1 MTGMVDMKKRH
12 LQLIRLLNR
21 GRRFTAEELAQ
32 ETGASIRTIQR
43 DMLSLEELGYPI
55 WSVPGT
61 GGGYEMLPNRLLPP
75 LHLREQEAVA
85 LYLTLKWME
94 HIPNVP
100 FGDIRHTLSDWYAN
114 ELPKD
119 LETKIHHLERNIL
132 WLGNKQIPKAP
143 FTKDIYQAIERKNKI
158 EMTYRTTKGPRT
170 FIVAPVGMALL
181 DLKWYVFG
189 LSELGLRQY
198 RIDRVETVK
207 LLGESFESED
217 LMTLLQASDERIGV
231 TVHLELTPLGRR
243 LLEDVLPAIDELN
256 EWDVPEEELPFLSRQ
271 LLRAGAEV
279 EVKAPEQLRE
289 MMKEH
294 ANQLWKIYT

>member
-1 MTGMVDMKKRH
+1 MKKRH

-21 GRRFTAEELAQ
+21 GRRVTAEELAQ

-55 WSVPGT
+55 WSVPGI

-132 WLGNKQIPKAP
+132 WLWNKQIPKAP

-170 FIVAPVGMALL
+170 FIVAPVGMALI

-217 LMTLLQASDERIGV
+217 LMTLLQASDERISV
-231 TVHLELTPLGRR
+231 TVQLELTPLGRR

>member
-1 MTGMVDMKKRH
+1 MTGMIRMRKRH
-12 LQLIRLLNR
+12 LQLIRLLNH

-94 HIPNVP
+94 HIPDVP
-100 FGDIRHTLSDWYAN
+100 FGDIRSTLSDWYVN
-114 ELPKD
+114 ELPHD
-119 LETKIHHLERNIL
+119 LAEKISRLERNIL

-143 FTKDIYQAIERKNKI
+143 FTKEIYQAVERRNKMK
-158 EMTYRTTKGPRT
+158 MTYRTTNGQRT
-170 FIVAPVGMALL
+170 FTVAPVGMALL

-198 RIDRVETVK
+198 RIDRIKAVHVLE
-207 LLGESFESED
+207 EAFESED
-217 LMTLLQASDERIGV
+217 LMSVLQTSDERDGV
-231 TVHLELTPLGRR
+231 TVRLDLTPLGRR
-243 LLEDVLPAIDELN
+243 LLEDVLPDIDELN
-256 EWDVPEEELPFLSRQ
+256 EWEVPKEELSFLSRQ
-271 LLRAGAEV
+271 LLKAGAEV
-279 EVKAPEQLRE
+279 EVKAPSALRE

-294 ANQLWKIYT
+294 AERLVNMYV

>member
-1 MTGMVDMKKRH
+1 MRKRH
-12 LQLIRLLNR
+12 LQLIRLLNH

-55 WSVPGT
+55 WSVPGI

-94 HIPNVP
+94 HIPDVP
-100 FGDIRHTLSDWYAN
+100 FGDIRSTLSDWYVN
-114 ELPKD
+114 ELPHD
-119 LETKIHHLERNIL
+119 LAEKISRLERNIL

-143 FTKDIYQAIERKNKI
+143 FTKEIYQAVERRNKMK
-158 EMTYRTTKGPRT
+158 MTYRTTNGQRT
-170 FIVAPVGMALL
+170 FTVAPVGMALL

-198 RIDRVETVK
+198 RIDRIEAVHVLVEP
-207 LLGESFESED
+207 FESED
-217 LMTLLQASDERIGV
+217 LMSVLQTSDERNGV
-231 TVHLELTPLGRR
+231 TVRLDLTPLGRR
-243 LLEDVLPAIDELN
+243 LLEDVLPDIDELN
-256 EWDVPEEELPFLSRQ
+256 EWEVPKEELSFLSRQ
-271 LLRAGAEV
+271 LLKAGAEV
-279 EVKAPEQLRE
+279 EVKAPSALRE

-294 ANQLWKIYT
+294 AERLMQRYM

>member
-1 MTGMVDMKKRH
+1 MKKRH

-94 HIPNVP
+94 HIPDVP
-100 FGDIRHTLSDWYAN
+100 FGDIRSTLSDWYVN
-114 ELPKD
+114 ELPHD
-119 LETKIHHLERNIL
+119 VESKIRRLERNIL

-158 EMTYRTTKGPRT
+158 EMTYRTTKGSRT
-170 FIVAPVGMALL
+170 FTVEPVGMALL
-181 DLKWYVFG
+181 GLKWYVFG
-189 LSELGLRQY
+189 LSELGFRQY
-198 RIDRVETVK
+198 RIDRIESVK
-207 LLGESFESED
+207 LLEEIFESED
-217 LMTLLQASDERIGV
+217 LVTLLQRSDERGGV
-231 TVHLELTPLGRR
+231 TVQLELTSLGRR
-243 LLEDVLPAIDELN
+243 LLEDVLPDIEQKN
-256 EWDVPEEELPFLSRQ
+256 EWDVPKEELPFLSRQ
-271 LLRAGAEV
+271 LLKAGAEV
-279 EVKAPEQLRE
+279 AVKAPSALRE
-289 MMKEH
+289 MMREH
-294 ANQLWKIYT
+294 AERLMNLYA

>member
-1 MTGMVDMKKRH
+1 MKKRH

-21 GRRFTAEELAQ
+21 GRRVTAEELAQ
-32 ETGASIRTIQR
+32 ETGVSIRTIQR

-55 WSVPGT
+55 WSVPGI

-114 ELPKD
+114 ELPQD
-119 LETKIHHLERNIL
+119 LETKIHRLERNIL
-132 WLGNKQIPKAP
+132 WLGNKQIPNAT
-143 FTKDIYQAIERKNKI
+143 FTKDIYQAVERKNKI

-170 FIVAPVGMALL
+170 FIVSPVGMALL

-189 LSELGLRQY
+189 LSELGFRQY
-198 RIDRVETVK
+198 RIDRVDAVK
-207 LLGESFESED
+207 LLEEPFESED
-217 LMTLLQASDERIGV
+217 LVALLQASDERVGV
-231 TVHLELTPLGRR
+231 TVQLELTSLGRR
-243 LLEDVLPAIDELN
+243 LLEDVLPDIEDKN

-271 LLRAGAEV
+271 LLKAGAEV
-279 EVKAPEQLRE
+279 EVKAPRALRE
-289 MMKEH
+289 MMREH
-294 ANQLWKIYT
+294 AERLVALYV

>member
-1 MTGMVDMKKRH
+1 MKKRH
-12 LQLIRLLNR
+12 LQLIRLLNH
-21 GRRFTAEELAQ
+21 GRRVTAEELAQ

-55 WSVPGT
+55 WSVPGI

-85 LYLTLKWME
+85 LYLTLKWIE

-100 FGDIRHTLSDWYAN
+100 SGDVRDTLSDWYVN
-114 ELPKD
+114 ELPHD
-119 LETKIHHLERNIL
+119 LAEKIRRLERNIL

-143 FTKDIYQAIERKNKI
+143 LTKDIYQAVERRNKI
-158 EMTYRTTKGPRT
+158 EMTYRTTKGQRT

-189 LSELGLRQY
+189 LSDLGLRQY
-198 RIDRVETVK
+198 RIDRIEAVHLLEET
-207 LLGESFESED
+207 FESED
-217 LMTLLQASDERIGV
+217 LVSLLQSSDERKGV
-231 TVHLELTPLGRR
+231 TVRLELTPLGRR
-243 LLEDVLPAIDELN
+243 LLEDVLPDIEEKN

-271 LLRAGAEV
+271 LLKAGAEV
-279 EVKAPEQLRE
+279 EVKAPRVLRG

-294 ANQLWKIYT
+294 AIQLMEHYQ

>member
-1 MTGMVDMKKRH
+1 MRKRH
-12 LQLIRLLNR
+12 LQLIRLLNH

-55 WSVPGT
+55 WSVPGI

-94 HIPNVP
+94 HIPDVP
-100 FGDIRHTLSDWYAN
+100 FGDIRSTLSDWYVN
-114 ELPKD
+114 ELPHD
-119 LETKIHHLERNIL
+119 LAEKISRLERNIL

-143 FTKDIYQAIERKNKI
+143 FTKEIYQAVERRNKMK
-158 EMTYRTTKGPRT
+158 MTYRTMNGQRT
-170 FIVAPVGMALL
+170 FTVAPVGMALL

-198 RIDRVETVK
+198 RIDCIEAVHMLE
-207 LLGESFESED
+207 EPFESED
-217 LMTLLQASDERIGV
+217 LMSVLQTSDERNGV
-231 TVHLELTPLGRR
+231 TVRLDLTPLGRR
-243 LLEDVLPAIDELN
+243 LLEDVLPDIDELN
-256 EWDVPEEELPFLSRQ
+256 EWEVPKEELSFLSRQ
-271 LLRAGAEV
+271 LLKAGAEV
-279 EVKAPEQLRE
+279 EVKAPSALRE

-294 ANQLWKIYT
+294 AERLMQRYM

>member
-1 MTGMVDMKKRH
+1 MRKRH
-12 LQLIRLLNR
+12 LQLIRLLNH

-55 WSVPGT
+55 WSVPGI

-94 HIPNVP
+94 HIPDVP
-100 FGDIRHTLSDWYAN
+100 FGDIRSTLSDWYVN
-114 ELPKD
+114 ELPHD
-119 LETKIHHLERNIL
+119 LAEKIRRLERNIL

-143 FTKDIYQAIERKNKI
+143 FTKEIYQAVERRKKMK
-158 EMTYRTTKGPRT
+158 MTYRTTNGQRT
-170 FIVAPVGMALL
+170 FTVAPVGMALL

-198 RIDRVETVK
+198 RIDRIEAVHVLE
-207 LLGESFESED
+207 EPFESED
-217 LMTLLQASDERIGV
+217 LMSVLQTSDERNGV
-231 TVHLELTPLGRR
+231 TVRLDLTPLGRR
-243 LLEDVLPAIDELN
+243 LLEDVLPDIDELN
-256 EWDVPEEELPFLSRQ
+256 EWEVPKEELSFLSRQ
-271 LLRAGAEV
+271 LLKAGAEV
-279 EVKAPEQLRE
+279 EVKAPSALRE

-294 ANQLWKIYT
+294 AERLMQRYM

>member
-1 MTGMVDMKKRH
+1 MKKRH

-21 GRRFTAEELAQ
+21 GRRFTAEELTQ

-94 HIPNVP
+94 HIPDVP
-100 FGDIRHTLSDWYAN
+100 FGDIRSTLSDWYVN
-114 ELPKD
+114 ELPHD
-119 LETKIHHLERNIL
+119 VESKIRRLERNIL

-256 EWDVPEEELPFLSRQ
+256 EWDVPEEKLPFLSRQ

-294 ANQLWKIYT
+294 ANQLWKIYI

>member
-1 MTGMVDMKKRH
+1 MTGMIILKKRH

-55 WSVPGT
+55 WSVPGI

-94 HIPNVP
+94 HIPDVP
-100 FGDIRHTLSDWYAN
+100 FGDLRNTLSDWYVN
-114 ELPKD
+114 ELPQD

-143 FTKDIYQAIERKNKI
+143 FTKDIYQAVERKNKI
-158 EMTYRTTKGPRT
+158 EMTYQTTKGPRT
-170 FIVAPVGMALL
+170 FIVEPVGMALL

-198 RIDRVETVK
+198 RIDRVEAVK
-207 LLGESFESED
+207 LLEQPFESED
-217 LMTLLQASDERIGV
+217 LVTLLQANDERIGV
-231 TVHLELTPLGRR
+231 VVQLELTPLGRR
-243 LLEDVLPAIDELN
+243 LLEDVLPDIEEKN
-256 EWDVPEEELPFLSRQ
+256 EWDVPKEELPFLSRQ
-271 LLRAGAEV
+271 LLKAGAEV
-279 EVKAPEQLRE
+279 KVKAPHALRE

-294 ANQLWKIYT
+294 AERLVALYL

>member
-1 MTGMVDMKKRH
+1 MKKRH

-294 ANQLWKIYT
+294 ANQLWKIYI

>member
-1 MTGMVDMKKRH
+1 MKKRH
-12 LQLIRLLNR
+12 LQLIRLLNH

-94 HIPNVP
+94 HIPDVP
-100 FGDIRHTLSDWYAN
+100 FGDIRSTLSNWYVN
-114 ELPKD
+114 ELPHD
-119 LETKIHHLERNIL
+119 LAEKIRRLEQNIL

-143 FTKDIYQAIERKNKI
+143 FTKEIYQAVERRNKMK
-158 EMTYRTTKGPRT
+158 MTYRTTNGQRT
-170 FIVAPVGMALL
+170 FTVAPVGMALL
-181 DLKWYVFG
+181 DMKWYVFG

-198 RIDRVETVK
+198 RIDRIEAIK
-207 LLGESFESED
+207 LLDETFECGD
-217 LMTLLQASDERIGV
+217 LVTLLQASDERVGV
-231 TVHLELTPLGRR
+231 TVQLELTSLGRR
-243 LLEDVLPAIDELN
+243 LLEDVLPDIEDKN

-271 LLRAGAEV
+271 LLKAGAEV
-279 EVKAPEQLRE
+279 EVKAPRVLRE

-294 ANQLWKIYT
+294 VERLVTLYV

>member
-1 MTGMVDMKKRH
+1 MVDMKKRH